1 MPTQHTNTLY
11 QKKWNQWNR
20 KKEIDTLRL
29 EWKAEAN
36 ELYQKKKKEWK
47 EQADKE
53 MKEAKVK
60 WEKETKKKLKEMKK
74 RVIANAYNIYQS
86 QMNDREK
93 KIRTEATRHQLNLIN
108 KQKIAIYYGYLTSNP
123 EPLGV
128 PMAIAVA
135 DPVVEPPPPPPVVVP
150 MEERVEESKDDDP
163 ESTDYDTDDEEIVFP
178 EEILFRR
185 VVDVPRPTTANPNL
199 VIPSDSDDDVV
210 DLDGFEDDEP
220 ISSLVGITI
229 SNDRLQCS
237 ARCCSGTN
245 QHTRRCVNPTT
256 SMEKNHRREWVGVC
270 KLHSRAID
278 TAMNKYEGWTRDMG
292 HLYGWYDDRDT
303 PQQRLRMAV
312 VKKDYKGKPRK
323 PKTKKT
329 KRYRGQ
335 NRALRRN

>member
-1 MPTQHTNTLY
+1 MATQQTNTLY
-11 QKKWNQWNR
+11 QNKWNQWKM

-60 WEKETKKKLKEMKK
+60 WEKETKKKVKEMKK

-108 KQKIAIYYGYLTSNP
+108 KQKIAIYYGYLTYNRES
-123 EPLGV
+123 LRV

-135 DPVVEPPPPPPVVVP
+135 DPVVEPPPPPVVVP
-150 MEERVEESKDDDP
+150 MEQRVEESKHDDP
-163 ESTDYDTDDEEIVFP
+163 ESTDYDTDG
-178 EEILFRR
+178 
-185 VVDVPRPTTANPNL
+185 DVE
-199 VIPSDSDDDVV
+199 S
-210 DLDGFEDDEP
+210 LDGFDDEP
-220 ISSLVGITI
+220 ISNIVGITI
-229 SNDRLQCS
+229 SNDRHQCS

-245 QHTRRCVNPTT
+245 QDTRRCVNPTT

-270 KLHSRAID
+270 RLHSRAID
-278 TAMNKYEGWTRDMG
+278 TAVNKYEGWTRDMG

-312 VKKDYKGKPRK
+312 VRKDYKGKPRK

-329 KRYRGQ
+329 KKYRGQ